1 MDDDDSSVIQTWP
14 RSIQSNKLARDAN
27 FAVQLEDAIDNAKAF
42 VEAADPVADPEK
54 AKTVVQSLKNVLERM
69 KTKGERRASSR
80 RATMADTKSKAR
92 TLS

>member
-42 VEAADPVADPEK
+42 VEAADPVSDPEK

-69 KTKGERRASSR
+69 KTKSERRTSSR
-80 RATMADTKSKAR
+80 RATMADTKSKA
-92 TLS
+92 